1 MEALGCREVEA
12 TLSLLR
18 LFARSF
24 LGSAAAQ
31 PHQPRGQDAADLAEM
46 RRQVGIDGSGTLHPV
61 TIRIASGLGS
71 AIV

>member
-12 TLSLLR
+12 TLSVVR
-18 LFARSF
+18 SFARSF

-31 PHQPRGQDAADLAEM
+31 PHQPRGEDAAHLAEV
-46 RRQVGIDGSGTLHPV
+46 RREVGIDRSGTLHPV
-61 TIRIASGLGS
+61 TIRIAGGLGS